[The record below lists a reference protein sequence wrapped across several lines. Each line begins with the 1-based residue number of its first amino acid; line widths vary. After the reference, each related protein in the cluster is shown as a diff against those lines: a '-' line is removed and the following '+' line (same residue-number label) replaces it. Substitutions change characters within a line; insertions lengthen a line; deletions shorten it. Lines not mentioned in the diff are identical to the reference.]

1 MLIGNGE
8 NEFPP
13 CLQGKKKRF
22 VFASGEFTRTVKHR
36 TFFYQACLTR
46 RSLFSRHSA
55 SPSAY
60 DKFTSAFQ
68 LNSKKRK
75 SCYC

>member
-36 TFFYQACLTR
+36 TFFT
-46 RSLFSRHSA
+46 
-55 SPSAY
+55 
-60 DKFTSAFQ
+60 
-68 LNSKKRK
+68 KRV
-75 SCYC
+75 